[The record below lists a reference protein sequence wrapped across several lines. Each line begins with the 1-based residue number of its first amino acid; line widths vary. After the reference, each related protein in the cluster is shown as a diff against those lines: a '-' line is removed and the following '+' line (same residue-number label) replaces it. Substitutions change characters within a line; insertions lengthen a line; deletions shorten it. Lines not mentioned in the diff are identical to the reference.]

1 MYCIY
6 NNVLR
11 IIDWIITGNYAFYIG
26 LCWIMDYA
34 LDYVLENVD
43 WMLLYACWLAA
54 FVFSHMYINIYT
66 RLYTCECTYGNT
78 MHLVFSRQ
86 NARHSD
92 AEDRILE
99 RFLSFLGLQ
108 MEGNK
113 ITKAKHFDT
122 RTFDAL

>member
-1 MYCIY
+1 M
-6 NNVLR
+6 
-11 IIDWIITGNYAFYIG
+11 DWIITGNYAFYSG

-43 WMLLYACWLAA
+43 WMLLYACRLAA
-54 FVFSHMYINIYT
+54 FVFFTYVYQYIYIHDYT
-66 RLYTCECTYGNT
+66 RVNAHMAILCT
-78 MHLVFSRQ
+78 LFFSRQ